1 MSQAKKVYILSYY
14 FPPCNLTAS
23 ERIYSWAKYL
33 KNGDYYPIII
43 TRNWDI
49 PVANSTTSAFV
60 SSGTEIRIENHDTYE
75 VHYLPYKSSIKDKL
89 FIKLDGTKF
98 YFIYLIASFIFS
110 ILSVVSIRFSPY
122 YFFYIYLK
130 ELLQNQKGKL
140 QLIVSASPFELF
152 GIAFKLSKL
161 FALQWIADYRDD
173 WSTSSL
179 HKENFVKQFLH
190 KVFRYY
196 EKRWLQ
202 SADCFLS
209 VSDHYVQKISAFI
222 HKKGFV
228 MTNGYMSENYTKKYE
243 LPNKFTLTYVGSIY
257 PSQPIEKILNG
268 IISFINSK
276 SRTCQFECVFVGIQ
290 NETQSMNRISQ
301 AILGYE
307 SYFRFTGR
315 IPKQEAI
322 AIQAASHLLLICA
335 HENLKGIP
343 GSKLYEYIA
352 LRKPVLIYPSDGDII
367 EDTLSKTRQGI
378 ICNSQEEMLDALHTY
393 YNLFEQNT
401 YEKIGTF
408 NEEVIA
414 SFSRENQCEIL
425 IQALDTQS

>member
-60 SSGTEIRIENHDTYE
+60 SSGTEVRIEKHDTYE

-209 VSDHYVQKISAFI
+209 VSDHYVDKISSFI
-222 HKKGFV
+222 HKKGYV
-228 MTNGYMSENYTKKYE
+228 LTNGYMPENYIKKHV
-243 LPNKFTLTYVGSIY
+243 LPTKFTLTYVGSLY
-257 PSQPIEKILNG
+257 PSQPIEKILHG
-268 IISFINSK
+268 IISFIESK
-276 SRTCQFECVFVGIQ
+276 NRNCLLEVVFVGIQ
-290 NETQSMNRISQ
+290 HEAQSMNRISQ
-301 AILGYE
+301 SIQGYE
-307 SYFRFTGR
+307 NYFRFTGR

-352 LRKPVLIYPSDGDII
+352 LRKPVLVYPSDGDII
-367 EDTLSKTRQGI
+367 EESLSKTGQGI
-378 ICNSQEEMLDALHTY
+378 ICHSQQDMLSALNTY
-393 YNLFEQNT
+393 YTMFDENRYTTEGMFD
-401 YEKIGTF
+401 EKM
-408 NEEVIA
+408 IA
-414 SFSRENQCEIL
+414 SFSREKQCEVL
-425 IQALDTQS
+425 IQVLDSKK